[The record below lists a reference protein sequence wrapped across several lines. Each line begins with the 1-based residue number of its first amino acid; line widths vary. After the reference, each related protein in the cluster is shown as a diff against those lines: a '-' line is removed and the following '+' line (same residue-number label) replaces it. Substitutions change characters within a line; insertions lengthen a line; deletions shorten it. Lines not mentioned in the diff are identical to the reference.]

1 MAAEQYKSYK
11 DYEPRL
17 LKCSYG
23 TLLGSLIVV
32 ALLVLPARAGAAA
45 ETYSANDRTVGAGNM
60 LGADNMSWGLN
71 HTVGSSCSGHT
82 SVRHA
87 Q

>member
-32 ALLVLPARAGAAA
+32 ALLVLPGRAGAAA
-45 ETYSANDRTVGAGNM
+45 ETYSANDGTVGAG
-60 LGADNMSWGLN
+60 NMSWGLN
-71 HTVGSSCSGHT
+71 HTLGNACSEHA
-82 SVRHA
+82 SVY
-87 Q
+87 QGD

>member
-1 MAAEQYKSYK
+1 MAAETHKSYK

-17 LKCSYG
+17 LKCGYG
-23 TLLGSLIVV
+23 TLVWSLIVV
-32 ALLVLPARAGAAA
+32 ALLVLPGRAGAAA
-45 ETYSANDRTVGAGNM
+45 ETYSANYGTLGAG
-60 LGADNMSWGLN
+60 NMSWGLN
-71 HTVGSSCSGHT
+71 HTVGNSCSGHT